1 MEWRLLARQPWKL
14 LAVALF
20 WFVLASASLLL
31 ALNCCVDA
39 LNLRC
44 IEEYYASVGTVL
56 WEAPQREALAQD
68 RSQLSVISEEAV
80 HILEASKQVDKIQI
94 QKIRSASIQG
104 MPNLSSLF
112 FMRDASTLAI
122 LEGTVALDTFYNEK
136 ENDIPSNGIL
146 ALENV
151 TVHHS
156 HPDWAGERANW
167 DWTVVNY
174 QMRAGEESPFQ
185 VGNRYLLMGYI
196 RLSYQ
201 TGLTRDELCV
211 GWKVNAPFVQQ
222 DAYYTDV
229 LYPHAIVPLPADASK
244 EDVDEI
250 LRELGWD
257 AYLNQTE
264 LLSTV
269 YTARIVSDMG
279 LLMPSAEDCLLYTE
293 GRGIRPDD
301 AGKRVC
307 VISHELAQKRELQ
320 VGDKLP
326 IALADDAY
334 DVVGFRKGV
343 PMLGKLL
350 TLPYESAQ
358 EYEIIG
364 TFHQENYEPFKN
376 AFQFSYND
384 IFIPVAVNEPI
395 AVDEAYPYTLSFR
408 VRGEDT
414 DAFLDETAPK
424 LESLGYSVRLFSSKW
439 SGVESIYKTIRER
452 QTGMVLASV
461 AAMLAGCWIYTLLM
475 SKLYLREFALRRLL
489 GTPNRPSRRAYSIP
503 FTLAGMIGS
512 TGSVAL
518 VFFCYT
524 KLFKA
529 EMARIAGS
537 HAPSDSWML
546 LFLIVMVLAQ
556 LLLAY
561 AGLRLW
567 VRHSQTHTLRALLK

>member
-1 MEWRLLARQPWKL
+1 
-14 LAVALF
+14 
-20 WFVLASASLLL
+20 
-31 ALNCCVDA
+31 
-39 LNLRC
+39 
-44 IEEYYASVGTVL
+44 
-56 WEAPQREALAQD
+56 
-68 RSQLSVISEEAV
+68 
-80 HILEASKQVDKIQI
+80 
-94 QKIRSASIQG
+94 

-112 FMRDASTLAI
+112 YMRDAGTLAI
-122 LEGTVALDTFYNEK
+122 LEGTAALDTFYKEE
-136 ENDIPSNGIL
+136 ENDIPSSGIL
-146 ALENV
+146 AMENV
-151 TVHHS
+151 TVHHA
-156 HPDWAGERANW
+156 HMDWAAERANW

-185 VGNRYLLMGYI
+185 VGSRYLLMGYTA
-196 RLSYQ
+196 LSYQ

-229 LYPHAIVPLPADASK
+229 LYPHAIVPLPADAT
-244 EDVDEI
+244 EEEVDEI

-257 AYLNQTE
+257 AYVNQTE
-264 LLSTV
+264 QLSTV

-279 LLMPSAEDCLLYTE
+279 LLMPSAEDGLLYTE

-301 AGKRVC
+301 AGKKVC
-307 VISHELAQKRELQ
+307 VVSHELAQKRGLQ

-350 TLPYESAQ
+350 TLPYGRAK

-384 IFIPVAVNEPI
+384 IFIPA
-395 AVDEAYPYTLSFR
+395 AVDEPTAVKEAFPYTLSFR

-452 QTGMVLASV
+452 QGGMVLASV
-461 AAMLAGCWIYTLLM
+461 AVMLAGCWIYTLLM
-475 SKLYLREFALRRLL
+475 SKLYLREFSLRRLL
-489 GTPNRPSRRAYSIP
+489 GTPNRPSRRAYSVP
-503 FTLAGMIGS
+503 FALAGMTGS
-512 TGSVAL
+512 AGSVAM

-524 KLFKA
+524 KLFKG
-529 EMARIAGS
+529 EMERIAGS
-537 HAPSDSWML
+537 NAPSDSWML

-561 AGLRLW
+561 MGLRLW
-567 VRHSQTHTLRALLK
+567 VRHSQMRTLRSLLK

>member
-1 MEWRLLARQPWKL
+1 MEWKLLTRQPWKL

-39 LNLRC
+39 LNLRY

-112 FMRDASTLAI
+112 YMRDAGTLAI
-122 LEGTVALDTFYNEK
+122 LEGTAARDTYFKVE
-136 ENDIPSNGIL
+136 DIPPYGVL

-151 TVHHS
+151 TVRHA
-156 HPDWAGERANW
+156 HPDWSAERAKW
-167 DWTVVNY
+167 EWTVVNY
-174 QMRAGEESPFQ
+174 QMHEGEDSPFQ
-185 VGNRYLLMGYI
+185 VGSRYLLMGYTA
-196 RLSYQ
+196 LSYQ
-201 TGLTRDELCV
+201 TGLTGDELAV
-211 GWKVNAPFVQQ
+211 LWKVYDPYVTQ

-229 LYPHAIVPLPADASK
+229 LYPHAIVPLPTDATE

-250 LRELGWD
+250 LREIGWD

-269 YTARIVSDMG
+269 YTARIVSDMD
-279 LLMPSAEDCLLYTE
+279 LLMPSAEDGLLYTE

-350 TLPYESAQ
+350 TLPYGSAQ

-439 SGVESIYKTIRER
+439 SRVESIYKTIRER
-452 QTGMVLASV
+452 QGGMVLASM
-461 AAMLAGCWIYTLLM
+461 AAMLAGCWIYTMLM

-524 KLFKA
+524 KLFKG

-537 HAPSDSWML
+537 HAPSDSWIL

-567 VRHSQTHTLRALLK
+567 VRYSQTRTLRSLLK

>member
-31 ALNCCVDA
+31 SLNCCVDT
-39 LNLRC
+39 LNLRY

-104 MPNLSSLF
+104 MLNLSSLF
-112 FMRDASTLAI
+112 YMRDAGTLAI
-122 LEGTVALDTFYNEK
+122 LEGTAARDTYFKVE
-136 ENDIPSNGIL
+136 DIPPHGIL

-151 TVHHS
+151 TVHHA
-156 HPDWAGERANW
+156 HPDWAAERTKW
-167 DWTVVNY
+167 EWTVVNY
-174 QMRAGEESPFQ
+174 QMHAGEESPFQ

-196 RLSYQ
+196 DLSFQ
-201 TGLTRDELCV
+201 TGLTGDGLAV
-211 GWKVNAPFVQQ
+211 GWKVYDPYVTQ

-229 LYPHAIVPLPADASK
+229 LYPHAIVPLPADVSK
-244 EDVDEI
+244 EDVDEA

-350 TLPYESAQ
+350 TLPYGSAQ

-384 IFIPVAVNEPI
+384 IFIPGAVNEPI

-452 QTGMVLASV
+452 QGGMVLASV
-461 AAMLAGCWIYTLLM
+461 AAMLAGCWIYTLLI

-567 VRHSQTHTLRALLK
+567 VRHSQTRTLRALLK

>member
-1 MEWRLLARQPWKL
+1 MEWKLLTRQPWKL

-39 LNLRC
+39 LNLRY

-112 FMRDASTLAI
+112 YMRDAGTLAI
-122 LEGTVALDTFYNEK
+122 LEGTAARDTYFKVE
-136 ENDIPSNGIL
+136 DIPPYDVL

-151 TVHHS
+151 TVRHA
-156 HPDWAGERANW
+156 HPDWSAERAKW
-167 DWTVVNY
+167 EWTVVNY
-174 QMRAGEESPFQ
+174 QMHEGEDSPFQ
-185 VGNRYLLMGYI
+185 VGSRYLLMGYTA
-196 RLSYQ
+196 LSYQ
-201 TGLTRDELCV
+201 TGLTGDELAV
-211 GWKVNAPFVQQ
+211 LWKVYDPYVTQ

-229 LYPHAIVPLPADASK
+229 LYPHAIVPLPTDATE

-250 LRELGWD
+250 LREIGWD

-269 YTARIVSDMG
+269 YTARIVSDMD
-279 LLMPSAEDCLLYTE
+279 LLMPSAEDGLLYTE

-350 TLPYESAQ
+350 TLPYGSAQ

-439 SGVESIYKTIRER
+439 SRVESIYKTIRER
-452 QTGMVLASV
+452 QGGMVLASM
-461 AAMLAGCWIYTLLM
+461 AAMLAGCWIYTMLM

-524 KLFKA
+524 KLFKG

-537 HAPSDSWML
+537 HAPSDSWIL

-567 VRHSQTHTLRALLK
+567 VRYSQTRTLRSLLK